1 MKVQSLETGS
11 RHSSFILSHK
21 WHIVVRLTFLAF
33 CVCTADVNA
42 PENRKS
48 EAYIFI
54 LVSYFKAC
62 VYIYIGMYKNTYT
75 NMYDRPL

>member
-1 MKVQSLETGS
+1 MKEQSLERGS
-11 RHSSFILSHK
+11 RHSSLILSHK
-21 WHIVVRLTFLAF
+21 LHIVVCLTFLAF

-48 EAYIFI
+48 EAYVFI
-54 LVSYFKAC
+54 LVSHFKAC
-62 VYIYIGMYKNTYT
+62 VYIYICMYKNMYT